1 VSHVVRINKEQPLR
15 RFNRT
20 RWRIILIGTV
30 IAVAP
35 VIGLNLLLW
44 FHARAQGNES
54 VRAAGYDMLALVEA
68 RLDDAMTAL
77 ITLGM
82 RNAHGCS
89 VEQMERMGRAAHAT
103 QFISEITVIDQ
114 TGTAVCATNG
124 RTRVMRNVSPEND
137 TLNGNIKFSIVDFGN
152 TGSRSVRFTWRFR
165 DGWGFTALVPGERLI
180 PHVVVGRLQANFLV
194 RLQLFEGT
202 VIASKLTNDKLQ
214 VDEEGR
220 NAVEIRLASTKYPF
234 SLVALVPNSAFWQ
247 SYRDLFFYGNVG
259 GGVMALLIICGAL
272 VIARQLQGPERHIQH
287 SLKRGQ
293 FIPYYQPVIDIQN
306 GRLMGCEVLV
316 RRRRPDGSIEG
327 PGAFITLAES
337 TGQIYDITRALM
349 IKARD
354 DLGTAYS
361 NRSDLKMSF
370 NLVAGHFDNFDII
383 HDLEIIFSNSLLKM
397 SQITLEVTE
406 RDPLPNMTRARMVIA
421 KLQELGARV
430 ALDDVGTGHSGL
442 SYLLKLGIDQMK
454 LDKMFVDTIGT
465 GHYSAAIVDTLIRLA
480 DDLSLELIAEGVET
494 FEQVQYLRERGV
506 QGVQGF
512 VFSPPL
518 PLASF
523 LSLIE
528 AMEPAASYAAEQDR
542 ASLSVDVGGEE
553 ARLRVLAGAYRA
565 A

>member
-1 VSHVVRINKEQPLR
+1 MR
-15 RFNRT
+15 RQTRT
-20 RWRIILIGTV
+20 RWKIILIGTV

-82 RNAHGCS
+82 RNAHGCTT
-89 VEQMERMGRAAHAT
+89 EQMERMSRAAHAS

-124 RTRVMRNVSPEND
+124 RTRLLRQVSPESE
-137 TLNGNIKFSIVDFGN
+137 TLNSSIKFSLVDFGTSN
-152 TGSRSVRFTWRFR
+152 SRSIRFTWRFR

-180 PHVVVGRLQANFLV
+180 PHVVIGRLQANFMV
-194 RLQLFEGT
+194 RLRLFEGT
-202 VIASKLTNDKLQ
+202 VIATKSTNDNLK
-214 VDEEGR
+214 VEEEGR
-220 NAVEIRLASTKYPF
+220 NALEIRLASGRYPF
-234 SLVALVPNSAFWQ
+234 SLIALVPNSAFWQ

-259 GGVMALLIICGAL
+259 GAALAVLIMFGAFI
-272 VIARQLQGPERHIQH
+272 IARQLEGPERHIQQ
-287 SLKRGQ
+287 SLRRGQ
-293 FIPYYQPVIDIQN
+293 FIPYYQPVIDVQT
-306 GRLMGCEVLV
+306 GTLMGCEVLV

-327 PGAFITLAES
+327 PGVFINLAES

-349 IKARD
+349 TKARD
-354 DLGTAYS
+354 DLGAVYS
-361 NRSDLKMSF
+361 ARPDLKMSF

-383 HDLEIIFSNSLLKM
+383 QDLEAIFGHSPVQMRQL
-397 SQITLEVTE
+397 TLEVTE
-406 RDPLPNMTRARMVIA
+406 REPLPNMTRARVVIA
-421 KLQELGARV
+421 KLQELGVQV

-454 LDKMFVDTIGT
+454 MDKLFVDTIGT

-480 DDLSLELIAEGVET
+480 GELSLELIAEGVET

-506 QGVQGF
+506 RGVQGF

-523 LSLIE
+523 LSLVE
-528 AMEPAASYAAEQDR
+528 AMQPVQSVGHQSGDDSTAAE
-542 ASLSVDVGGEE
+542 EH
-553 ARLRVLAGAYRA
+553 RLRVLGGSTYRA